1 MRYTVTGKGG
11 VLIGDLILS
20 VGSASAALKQAARS
34 REDFKCSVVVTD
46 EKGHPVSALELE
58 NFADADTLAGAV
70 ASGLFTEYQLY
81 FLTLAV
87 LRRAPRRI
95 RIAER
100 QRSSRARQAVC
111 GRLSPGVVVGDEN
124 GWAVRGPLLNHP
136 ERPPPQCRFPVRRL
150 SLFATHA
157 RE

>member
-1 MRYTVTGKGG
+1 M
-11 VLIGDLILS
+11 LIGDLILS

-81 FLTLAV
+81 FLTLAGTAV
-87 LRRAPRRI
+87 RREDFKLPNDQVALMH
-95 RIAER
+95 AKQFVDGLALELW
-100 QRSSRARQAVC
+100 SGSRMV
-111 GRLSPGVVVGDEN
+111 GRLES
-124 GWAVRGPLLNHP
+124 H
-136 ERPPPQCRFPVRRL
+136 
-150 SLFATHA
+150 
-157 RE
+157 